1 MKCVI
6 LKKMSKIDITP
17 LEEEEP
23 IKPKKDDIV
32 RVERLR
38 HENFMKELDKLK
50 EIISESKHEKEEVIE
65 QKPISQPMNYFIT
78 NPINPMAIPQIPKK
92 KFKVPTLIY
101 FILMFIFSSGAGYV
115 AISSFFTADAI
126 TQAGITIGT
135 GFFVTMIIGMIY
147 LFVTRKSIDNFQ
159 YTPETR
165 NHELSEITSCPL
177 CKGKIA
183 KSQVYQSNNQYK
195 QMLKCL
201 NPICDFK
208 KELSFGL

>member
-1 MKCVI
+1 
-6 LKKMSKIDITP
+6 MSKIDITP
-17 LEEEEP
+17 LEEEER

-50 EIISESKHEKEEVIE
+50 QIISERKTEEPDEKQPAVE
-65 QKPISQPMNYFIT
+65 QKPISQPVAFQMS
-78 NPINPMAIPQIPKK
+78 NPINPMVIPRVSKN
-92 KFKVPTLIY
+92 KFKVPTFFYFVLI
-101 FILMFIFSSGAGYV
+101 FIFSSGAGYV
-115 AISSFFTADAI
+115 AISSFFQADAT
-126 TQAGITIGT
+126 TQAGVTIGT
-135 GFFVTMIIGMIY
+135 GFLVTMIIGTIY
-147 LFVTRKSIDNFQ
+147 LFATRKSNDNFQ
-159 YTPETR
+159 YLPETR

-177 CKGKIA
+177 CHGKIA

-201 NPICDFK
+201 NPVCDFR